1 MTFTASITVEAFL
14 TRRVREGAST
24 RTAIREARAAGFSIG
39 NDRARAIANL
49 ARNKDL
55 TARQRQAITPRVRG
69 RRIKIDQVSGAIQG
83 VNVTYTAVQ
92 RFATTFDR
100 SGSLATEG
108 EAVIK
113 GTFFVPSTRPSVQRS
128 AVIEQARRRGL
139 EEAIARSRSIL
150 GVRAAYTTT
159 RPTSF
164 VIDVTGGAIVG

>member
-1 MTFTASITVEAFL
+1 MTFSASITVEAFL

-49 ARNKDL
+49 ARNRDL

-69 RRIKIDQVSGAIQG
+69 RRIKIEQVSGAIQG

-92 RFATTFDR
+92 RFRTIFER

-108 EAVIK
+108 QTVIK
-113 GTFFVPSTRPSVQRS
+113 GTIFVPSTRPSVQRS
-128 AVIEQARRRGL
+128 AVIQRAREQGL
-139 EEAIARSRSIL
+139 QDAIARSRSIL
-150 GVRAAYTTT
+150 GAQAAYTTT
-159 RPTSF
+159 EPTAF